1 MSSAASLVHLE
12 PAAQDSFPT
21 PTLMALLAVSALVDE
36 ATLTPKPA
44 LVDGRGSGAHRDL
57 NLPLMLRSAHS
68 LYPAFFRMAE
78 VAGQEGV
85 RGQQLREQLASIG
98 RDGEVEMMAATGGS
112 NSHRGAIWTLGLLIA
127 GALLEGP
134 TDAKAV
140 ADRAGTIARIADR
153 WSPKSATHGS
163 RVAARY
169 GVRGA
174 RAEAEAGFPHAV
186 DVGLP
191 ALRAARRR
199 GLPEAAAR
207 LEALLSIMAT
217 LEDTCVLHRG
227 GELALAAAQQG
238 ARAVLATGD
247 LTSEAGQRAY
257 DALEGRLL
265 ELNASPGG
273 SADLLAATLFLD
285 RLAGFLEARSSSGSS
300 WR

>member
-1 MSSAASLVHLE
+1 MSSAASLVQLE
-12 PAAQDSFPT
+12 PASQDSFST
-21 PTLMALLAVSALVDE
+21 SNLMALLAVSALVDE

-68 LYPAFFRMAE
+68 LFPAFVRMAK
-78 VAGQEGV
+78 VAGQGV
-85 RGQQLREQLASIG
+85 RGQELREQLASIG

-127 GALLEGP
+127 GALLNGP
-134 TDAKAV
+134 VDAGSIAERAGAV
-140 ADRAGTIARIADR
+140 ARIPDR
-153 WSPKSATHGS
+153 WAPKVATHGS
-163 RVAARY
+163 SVAARY
-169 GVRGA
+169 GIRGA

-191 ALRAARRR
+191 ALRAARGR

-227 GELALAAAQQG
+227 GELALEAAREG

-247 LTSEAGQRAY
+247 LTSKAGQRAY
-257 DALEGRLL
+257 DALERRLL

-285 RLAGFLEARSSSGSS
+285 RLAGFLDEQPSSGSF

>member
-1 MSSAASLVHLE
+1 MSSAASLIQSE
-12 PAAQDSFPT
+12 PASQNRFPA
-21 PTLMALLAVSALVDE
+21 PNWLALLAVSALVDE

-68 LYPAFFRMAE
+68 LCPAFVRMAE
-78 VAGQEGV
+78 AVGQGARGQE
-85 RGQQLREQLASIG
+85 LREQLASIG

-112 NSHRGAIWTLGLLIA
+112 NSHRGAIWTLGLLMA
-127 GALLEGP
+127 GALLDGAS
-134 TDAKAV
+134 DAKAM
-140 ADRAGTIARIADR
+140 AERAGAIARIPDR
-153 WSPKSATHGS
+153 WAPKQATHGS

-191 ALRAARRR
+191 ALHAARRR
-199 GLPEAAAR
+199 GLPEQAAR

-217 LEDTCVLHRG
+217 LEDTCLLHRG
-227 GELALAAAQQG
+227 GEPALAAAQQG

-247 LTSEAGQRAY
+247 LTSEAGHRAY
-257 DALEGRLL
+257 DALERNLL
-265 ELNASPGG
+265 ERNASPGG

-285 RLAGFLEARSSSGSS
+285 RLAATLQARPSSGSS